1 MKELQQDSQQA
12 PIKVMTQQNYI
23 FNVQRQNK
31 YQHKFQYPIK
41 LSFKNDNKIYDFSE
55 KQR

>member
-1 MKELQQDSQQA
+1 MKELQPDSQQA
-12 PIKVMTQQNYI
+12 PIKVITQQYI

-41 LSFKNDNKIYDFSE
+41 LSFKDDNKIYNFSE
-55 KQR
+55 KQG